1 MEVLKCSIEGPP
13 SHDFWLL
20 PCPPPSC
27 LLLFSSRT
35 ELLVVLSMYHVIF
48 ATLAPFLEGH
58 PQKKKK
64 SLANS

>member
-1 MEVLKCSIEGPP
+1 MISGYFLVPP
-13 SHDFWLL
+13 S
-20 PCPPPSC
+20 SC